1 MKFIDLHVHS
11 NFSSGKNT
19 PAEILEHAKKLG
31 IEIGLCD
38 GKRGEHISGSEIH
51 AGSKGDFQKALSKA
65 ANETD
70 YVIVHGGD
78 YDINRLAVSD
88 KKVDVLAHPELG
100 RKDSGIDAVLARKAA
115 ENKVAVEVNLGSIIR
130 SRGGSRV
137 HALKNIR
144 RNLMLSRKYKFD
156 LIAASGAKSKLEL
169 RDASG
174 VFELLKLIGFTEEEA
189 VGAIEENPEKVLN
202 RRKE

>member
-11 NFSSGKNT
+11 SLSSGRDT
-19 PAEILEHAKKLG
+19 PEEMLEHAKKLG

-38 GKRGEHISGSEIH
+38 GKRGEYISGSEIH

-65 ANETD
+65 ANLD

-115 ENKVAVEVNLGSIIR
+115 ENKVAVEVNLGSIVR

-156 LIAASGAKSKLEL
+156 LIAASGAKSRQEL

-189 VGAIEENPEKVLN
+189 VRAIEENPDKILN